1 MSFSITYGALQSL
14 TIIVLSP
21 FISVKM
27 YLELKNWKKKKR
39 KRKVHLMWIPNLS
52 EHKKEGS
59 LNNFSILDY
68 QRSAYF
74 RCNIYVYA

>member
-27 YLELKNWKKKKR
+27 YLELKNWKKKKG
-39 KRKVHLMWIPNLS
+39 
-52 EHKKEGS
+52 KER
-59 LNNFSILDY
+59 SI
-68 QRSAYF
+68 
-74 RCNIYVYA
+74 